1 MPGTTT
7 TIMAGGWTDARP
19 ATPPEGVIV
28 VETSF
33 TVEEVFEDPEPANH
47 STNTIFGDSS
57 SYYQATVWSAASQFA
72 RNILEP
78 EVNNGR
84 AGNINNNVDK
94 TTTGKWVATALLLAL
109 VNFMTMVMESMM
121 PVMIPTIIY
130 DLDVQGFQWL
140 IAGPAIGAAAT
151 ALIAGHLYV
160 IVPFKQIYMFFAFIV
175 LIATVSPGF
184 APNMAFLFYARIL
197 LGVGLAGQ
205 HLGMLVF
212 LEHKCSFADKVRRD
226 FFLTLSSTLG
236 LIVGPIFGS
245 ICAHRNKDW
254 TWGFYTA
261 FILLAFVLVIL
272 FYLLPKEVEL
282 AANAPWA
289 CGPVF
294 NWNHRLNCIDT
305 LGGLLSFFGIIT
317 LLITFN
323 FAGTLIPWTDGYLY
337 ISLAIGVVLIV
348 LLVLQ
353 QAYKI
358 LNSPSTRLF
367 PVEYLRHFK
376 TVALFVLVFLTA
388 GIFHTA
394 FSYTAL
400 YQLFT
405 RPEPS
410 AVTTAFYLLFTVTG
424 PYLIPV
430 LLIPI
435 YLGGGLMMSYPMFP
449 SYSFWSAVSSVF
461 LLVGTALLFTNMPS
475 VLPGSSNGG
484 LPTIGREFAL
494 ACIGAWSTI
503 TLSMA
508 HQLMDLLQ
516 SPFTRGSQDARQK
529 HPLHNRAFVLFAMY
543 LGAAVS
549 LTIGGSVFMHVAP
562 RAELAL
568 LREANDAG
576 YPATVENAL
585 VLLLGYTFIDGEVT
599 PALFAASI
607 AALEDAFGWLFVV
620 ALAAAVAAGVVSV
633 CLLVAKAAN
642 GALTRSVRA
651 RRAQIPE
658 DWRAGMGGRPGQQR
672 DIELVAR
679 ASGTTL

>member
-1 MPGTTT
+1 MPGTT

-19 ATPPEGVIV
+19 STPPEGVIR

-33 TVEEVFEDPEPANH
+33 TVEEVFIEPEPANNQ

-57 SYYQATVWSAASQFA
+57 SYYQATVWSAASRFA
-72 RNILEP
+72 RNLFEP

-84 AGNINNNVDK
+84 GGNINIDN
-94 TTTGKWVATALLLAL
+94 TTTGKWVATALLLAF
-109 VNFMTMVMESMM
+109 VNLLTMVTESMM

-130 DLDVQGFQWL
+130 DLNVQGFQWL

-160 IVPFKQIYMFFAFIV
+160 IVPFKQIYMVFAVIV
-175 LIATVSPGF
+175 LIATISPGF
-184 APNMAFLFYARIL
+184 TPNMAFLFYTRIL

-205 HLGMLVF
+205 HLGTLVF
-212 LEHKCSFADKVRRD
+212 LEHKSSFADKVRRD
-226 FFLTLSSTLG
+226 FFLTVSSTLG

-245 ICAHRNKDW
+245 IFAHRDKNW
-254 TWGFYTA
+254 SWAFYTA
-261 FILLAFVLVIL
+261 FILLALVLVFL
-272 FYLLPKEVEL
+272 FNLLPKEVEI

-294 NWNHRLNCIDT
+294 NWSHRLNCIDT

-323 FAGTLIPWTDGYLY
+323 FAGTLTPWTDGYLY

-348 LLVLQ
+348 LLILQ

-367 PVEYLRHFK
+367 PVEYVPHFK
-376 TVALFVLVFLTA
+376 TMALFVLVFLTA
-388 GIFHTA
+388 GIFQTVL
-394 FSYTAL
+394 SYTAL

-405 RPEPS
+405 RPQPS
-410 AVTTAFYLLFTVTG
+410 AVTTAFYLFFTITG

-430 LLIPI
+430 LLIPV
-435 YLGGGLMMSYPMFP
+435 YLGGGLMMRYPMVP
-449 SYSFWSAVSSVF
+449 SYSFWSTVSSAF
-461 LLVGTALLFTNMPS
+461 LLVGTALLFINMPS
-475 VLPGSSNGG
+475 VLPGSDG

-494 ACIGAWSTI
+494 ACIGCWSTI

-516 SPFTRGSQDARQK
+516 SPVTRGSQDARQK
-529 HPLHNRAFVLFAMY
+529 HPLHNRAFVLFASY

-549 LTIGGSVFMHVAP
+549 LTIVGSIFMHVGP

-568 LREANDAG
+568 LSQANDAG
-576 YPATVENAL
+576 YPASVDNAL
-585 VLLLGYTFIDGEVT
+585 VLLLGYTFIDGKDT
-599 PALFAASI
+599 PALFGASI
-607 AALEDAFGWLFVV
+607 AALENAFGWSFVPVV
-620 ALAAAVAAGVVSV
+620 AFAVAACAVSAA
-633 CLLVAKAAN
+633 LLVAKAAN
-642 GALTRSVRA
+642 RELPCGMRA

-658 DWRAGMGGRPGQQR
+658 DWRAGVGARGR
-672 DIELVAR
+672 DIELEDRV
-679 ASGTTL
+679 SGTTL